1 MMRSCSGFSPV
12 ISQSSHT
19 RFRSDLG
26 NTGVS
31 GEEARDIRKLSP
43 TLAAHADN
51 KFAFPLDVIDSG
63 LRGGLVLQLLV
74 QVWLNARQVRHV
86 AQHRHAVPA
95 VFAPFISLQSHQKA
109 ADYTLAKARLGLA
122 HMAWGTLILLGW
134 TLLGGLNLLN
144 ELLLQAMEPGM
155 LQQLV
160 LLSCFALISGLLD
173 LPFSYYQTF
182 VLEARWL

>member
-1 MMRSCSGFSPV
+1 M
-12 ISQSSHT
+12 
-19 RFRSDLG
+19 L
-26 NTGVS
+26 
-31 GEEARDIRKLSP
+31 L
-43 TLAAHADN
+43 TLA
-51 KFAFPLDVIDSG
+51 FAAA
-63 LRGGLVLQLLV
+63 LVLQLLV

-182 VLEARWL
+182 VLEARFGFNKSTRGIWLGDLLKSRTAFTLGWQQASRTAS